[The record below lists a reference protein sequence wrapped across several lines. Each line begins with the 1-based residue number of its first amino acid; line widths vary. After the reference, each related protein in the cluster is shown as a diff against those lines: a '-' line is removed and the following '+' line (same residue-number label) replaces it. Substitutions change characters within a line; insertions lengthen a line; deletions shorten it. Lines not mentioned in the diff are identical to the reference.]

1 MKKKRIVAV
10 LIAALMVFVIPSAAF
25 AASNP
30 YSDVTKKSV
39 GKDAYNA
46 ITYIKAHKGYV
57 DVISGKKFSPK
68 KKITRKEF
76 LIMLGNFYGDSRVPV
91 TMSDVRKANKKVTAK
106 WACEK
111 MCQVAEHA
119 FGMSIQWEG
128 DNKTLTR
135 ASASQYLKVFVDFDP
150 AFRPVK

>member
-57 DVISGKKFSPK
+57 HVISGKKFSPK

-91 TMSDVRKANKKVTAK
+91 TMSDVRKQIKKSQLNGHVKKCARWPSMPSACLYNGRVTIK
-106 WACEK
+106 
-111 MCQVAEHA
+111 
-119 FGMSIQWEG
+119 
-128 DNKTLTR
+128 R
-135 ASASQYLKVFVDFDP
+135 
-150 AFRPVK
+150 